1 MLPKFQIEL
10 YKQLGIRQHTSFLIE
25 KKDTVF
31 QDSNRKSNMIINK
44 IGDNRQI
51 MMIKLVMDITR
62 SKDVI
67 YFGKK
72 NQFKEY
78 DIYVY

>member
-1 MLPKFQIEL
+1 
-10 YKQLGIRQHTSFLIE
+10 
-25 KKDTVF
+25 
-31 QDSNRKSNMIINK
+31 MIINK
-44 IGDNRQI
+44 IEDNRQI

-67 YFGKK
+67 YFGKE